1 MSIKVGDIVLVDFP
15 HTDFTGQKQRPVI
28 VLASAPVY
36 DDWLVSMISSKK
48 RKDDTDFEEEIKMDD
63 DDFINSGLLIEC
75 CIRIQ
80 RLAVISESMF
90 KKKLGTISQER
101 LYRVKK
107 RLTDWINK
115 NE

>member
-1 MSIKVGDIVLVDFP
+1 
-15 HTDFTGQKQRPVI
+15 
-28 VLASAPVY
+28 
-36 DDWLVSMISSKK
+36 
-48 RKDDTDFEEEIKMDD
+48 MDD

-75 CIRIQ
+75 CIRIP

-101 LYRVKK
+101 LHRVKK
-107 RLTDWINK
+107 RLTDWINE